1 MLEEEKNNNNE
12 KITQSN
18 NENDILEKENDNQIN
33 NEKIVQSNNE
43 NIILEKEKNNQTNDN
58 EKITQSNNE
67 NIILDKENNNQNKE
81 DKKIIQ
87 NSNENIILEKDK
99 NNQINENEKENKE
112 EKINNN
118 NEIIT
123 QSNNENIILEKE
135 NNNQNKEEK
144 KINENDDLNN
154 IENNLNNNE
163 EFKYYIPMGYNLESL
178 PMYLSNPNL
187 ISGTMKDY
195 ISYTFSG
202 KDIDTPLNR
211 RFSDFLIL
219 RQKLVERWPGIFIP
233 IIPPKKAIKNNDE
246 RTINKRL
253 RMLNRFLFKISN
265 TFLNYSDEIKKFKT
279 VPDIQKELESM
290 KKPSYLE
297 ILEKYELVFNE
308 KKENFDLSIG
318 KTKVK
323 DFLIFL
329 KKIHKSVSD
338 FYDKFKNMFIK
349 KQSEKNLYLEVI
361 KNFQDYE
368 KNNIKG
374 YADEDD
380 NKLVFFNANNYN
392 LFNRLI
398 KLKDA
403 LFDISQP
410 LYEFFQDERL
420 DIEGLIE
427 ALEGIN
433 KLIETHSKSIE
444 KLENIKKDLNS
455 YQSGNKKGI
464 KAIFKNKDQIISDLE
479 TDKMKTEEDIKV
491 LGKIID
497 LVVAKMEDD
506 IEYFKEERVKEYYK
520 NIKKFSIAEIAN
532 RKIIRNLWKE
542 ITQIIEINNLIK
554 NEDK

>member
-1 MLEEEKNNNNE
+1 
-12 KITQSN
+12 
-18 NENDILEKENDNQIN
+18 
-33 NEKIVQSNNE
+33 
-43 NIILEKEKNNQTNDN
+43 
-58 EKITQSNNE
+58 
-67 NIILDKENNNQNKE
+67 
-81 DKKIIQ
+81 
-87 NSNENIILEKDK
+87 
-99 NNQINENEKENKE
+99 
-112 EKINNN
+112 
-118 NEIIT
+118 
-123 QSNNENIILEKE
+123 
-135 NNNQNKEEK
+135 
-144 KINENDDLNN
+144 
-154 IENNLNNNE
+154 
-163 EFKYYIPMGYNLESL
+163 
-178 PMYLSNPNL
+178 
-187 ISGTMKDY
+187 MKDY

-202 KDIDTPLNR
+202 KEIDTPLNR

-219 RQKLVERWPGIFIP
+219 RQKLVERWPGIYIP

-265 TFLNYSDEIKKFKT
+265 ISFLNYSDEIKKFKT

-297 ILEKYELVFNE
+297 ILEKYEVVFSE
-308 KKENFDLSIG
+308 KKENFDLSMG

-374 YADEDD
+374 YTDEDD
-380 NKLVFFNANNYN
+380 NKLVFFNSNNYN
-392 LFNRLI
+392 LFNRFT

-444 KLENIKKDLNS
+444 KLDNIKKDLNS
-455 YQSGNKKGI
+455 YQSGNKKGF
-464 KAIFKNKDQIISDLE
+464 KTLFKNKDQIISELE
-479 TDKMKTEEDIKV
+479 ADKMKTEEDIKV

-506 IEYFKEERVKEYYK
+506 IENFKEERVKEYYK
-520 NIKKFSIAEIAN
+520 NIKRFSISEIAN

-554 NEDK
+554 NDEK